1 VTGSKAR
8 RRTSPAWA
16 CASAALAG
24 VLLLPV
30 ALAAAESPSPFSG
43 YGRRGAEIWVEVPRY
58 TVPVGEAYINE
69 YRIENGW
76 GFGFGL
82 MLGFTDVLAV
92 EGRVVQSSHDVAS
105 TDATWDLDH
114 AFVGVRYTFSP
125 EEDLQPFVAVGGV
138 RLALE
143 QDVEL
148 QSSTDFRRI
157 TGYGAFVSV
166 GVDRILTPRLVLSI
180 RGDYYVMAYSR
191 EFVGTDEHDFEGDS
205 RGDGTGVSVCLG
217 YRVPTW

>member
-1 VTGSKAR
+1 MTGSRVR
-8 RRTSPAWA
+8 RWASPVRA
-16 CASAALAG
+16 CACAIVAG
-24 VLLLPV
+24 GLLLPV
-30 ALAAAESPSPFSG
+30 ACAAAGPSSPFSG

-58 TVPVGEAYINE
+58 TVPIGEAYVHE

-82 MLGFTDVLAV
+82 MFGFTDVVAL
-92 EGRVVQSSHDVAS
+92 EGRVVQSNHDVAS

-125 EEDLQPFVAVGGV
+125 EEELQPFVTVGGV

-143 QDVEL
+143 QDVGLE
-148 QSSTDFRRI
+148 SSSEFRRI
-157 TGYGAFVSV
+157 TGYGAFASV
-166 GVDRILTPRLVLSI
+166 GVDRILSPRLVLTV
-180 RGDYYVMAYSR
+180 RGDYYVMSYSR
-191 EFVGTDEHDFEGDS
+191 EFVGTDEHDFAGAS
-205 RGDGTGVSVCLG
+205 RGDGAGISVCLG